1 MIYTISVL
9 RHERCA
15 ENSFWQ
21 DFSYEANTDGDTVA
35 TALSAL
41 NARDVLTDRSG
52 SPARKIEW
60 ECSCL
65 QKKCG
70 ACAMVING
78 RPRLACDAD
87 LSKLKSDTVKVEPLR
102 KFPVVCDLIVDRSV
116 MFENLKTLKL
126 WLAEDSI
133 LSDNEQPLAYEASEC
148 IQCGCCLEVCPNFY
162 AGGTFFGM
170 SSVPITTRLLTEMSP
185 KAYKKLAALY
195 TKHTFEG
202 CGKSLACKDVCPK
215 KIDTEKLMVNANAL
229 ALWKRKR
236 RNKDDRK

>member
-9 RHERCA
+9 RHERGA

-21 DFSYEANTDGDTVA
+21 DFSYEAKTDGDTVA
-35 TALSAL
+35 TALSEL
-41 NARDVLTDRSG
+41 NGRDVFTDRSG

-87 LSKLKSDTVKVEPLR
+87 LSGLKSDTVKVEPLR

-133 LSDNEQPLAYEASEC
+133 LSDSEQPLAYEASEC

-229 ALWKRKR
+229 ALWKRKQ